1 VLLII
6 DEEKLIQFLGQIGKL
21 RVLPLFTTAS
31 PLCNEY
37 GFSEEH
43 IIALAKIVMMDDP
56 FVSYIASALYITTSK
71 ASRLVRYLEEIK
83 LPDGSKAQLVQRKYG
98 EAGDRRK
105 IKLEPTKEGVEL
117 FEKMW
122 ADLAKFL
129 GEIMKDLGEENVAQ
143 LVSLM
148 QQFNDIA
155 EEKIKELLNPT
166 DCPETTESCDE

>member
-6 DEEKLIQFLGQIGKL
+6 DEEKFNQFLGQLGKI
-21 RVLPLFTTAS
+21 RALPLLTTAS
-31 PLCNEY
+31 PLCKEY

-43 IIALAKIVMMDDP
+43 IIVLAKIVMMDDP
-56 FVSYIASALYITTSK
+56 FVSYIASSLYITTSK
-71 ASRLVRYLEEIK
+71 ASRLVRYLEEIN

-117 FEKMW
+117 FEKIW

-129 GEIMKDLGEENVAQ
+129 GDIMKKLGEEKVAQ

-148 QQFNDIA
+148 QLFNDIA

>member
-1 VLLII
+1 VLHII
-6 DEEKLIQFLGQIGKL
+6 DEEKFIQFLGQLGKI
-21 RVLPLFTTAS
+21 RFLPLFTTAS
-31 PLCNEY
+31 PLCKEY

-43 IIALAKIVMMDDP
+43 IIVLAKIIMMDDP
-56 FVSYIASALYITTSK
+56 FVSYIASSLYITTSK

-83 LPDGSKAQLVQRKYG
+83 TPDGSKAHLVQRKYG

-105 IKLEPTKEGVEL
+105 IKIEPTKEGAEL

-122 ADLAKFL
+122 ADLVKFL
-129 GEIMKDLGEENVAQ
+129 GDILNKLGEENVAQ

-148 QQFNDIA
+148 QLFNDIA

-166 DCPETTESCDE
+166 DCPETTESCDT